1 MIAHPNLYLI
11 SPMTTTPRLQRI
23 SEADLDG
30 LIAELRRQ
38 GTTELILLGSDIE
51 IKISLIFSLYQGKYS
66 TNRVGYA
73 ESQIA
78 NQKLGKF

>member
-1 MIAHPNLYLI
+1 MIDDSPIATGIVSAHDSI
-11 SPMTTTPRLQRI
+11 TPRNESIRKPKPQKKTFLFRNENFRI
-23 SEADLDG
+23 V
-30 LIAELRRQ
+30 
-38 GTTELILLGSDIE
+38 DIE